1 MNSCYIYRI
10 LLIFIGEKYGRSVN
24 LNLSFRGKQSLRAVG
39 MEEKIMRNTVSMRAK
54 MIHPL
59 GKPPM
64 SIPFSSKREVR
75 NTVDRTSLHDKL
87 LSEAE
92 ACPNVSIY
100 FQHKLTKID
109 FNTMTLTFVDSSGS
123 TPKEVMV
130 RHDFIFG
137 CDGAYS
143 TVREQMER
151 RDHINYHQE
160 YAYHGYKELVIP
172 PTAEGKHALEADHFH
187 LWGKDEYVA
196 VGVPNVDGKF
206 RISLVFP
213 LQTFSKFKTQEDVLT
228 FFRKRFPDF
237 IVLLGEEKL
246 VKDFL
251 QNPANS
257 IITIKCTP
265 HHISAGAMLLGD
277 SAHAMVPFLGQA
289 TNCGFEDCL
298 VFSGILKEKEL
309 NLFEAAKEYS
319 GTRCADT
326 HVICDLCSDFYAQMG
341 SQYNKPLS
349 SRMKEQV
356 KSFLSI
362 LMPRTFMPLYEMV
375 SFTRIPYATAVQWNS
390 WQDRVVSQGLKLA
403 GVSTFVVGVLL
414 AYRYLPLTRWMKL
427 TTYSVRFQISR
438 V

>member
-1 MNSCYIYRI
+1 
-10 LLIFIGEKYGRSVN
+10 
-24 LNLSFRGKQSLRAVG
+24 

-64 SIPFSSKREVR
+64 SIPFSSKGEVR

-92 ACPNVSIY
+92 ACTNVSIY

-109 FNTMTLTFVDSSGS
+109 FNTMTLTFLNSSGP
-123 TPKEVMV
+123 TPREVMV
-130 RHDFIFG
+130 KHDFIFG

-143 TVREQMER
+143 TVRKHMKR
-151 RDHINYHQE
+151 HDHINFHQE

-172 PTAEGKHALEADHFH
+172 PTADGKHALESDHFH

-213 LQTFSKFKTQEDVLT
+213 FESFFRFKTQEDVLT

-237 IVLLGEEKL
+237 LSLLGEEKL
-246 VKDFL
+246 VADFL
-251 QNPANS
+251 HNPANS

-265 HHISAGAMLLGD
+265 HHTPAGALLLGD

-298 VFSGILKEKEL
+298 VFSEILQEKQL
-309 NLFEAAKEYS
+309 DFFEAAKEYS
-319 GTRCADT
+319 NMRCVDT
-326 HVICDLCSDFYAQMG
+326 HAICDLSNDFYAQMG
-341 SQYNKPLS
+341 SQNRPFL
-349 SRMKEQV
+349 SRMKEQL
-356 KSFLSI
+356 KSYLSI
-362 LMPRTFMPLYEMV
+362 FMPRIFMPLYAMV
-375 SFTRIPYATAVQWNS
+375 SFTRIPYATAVQWS
-390 WQDRVVSQGLKLA
+390 HWQDRVVSRGLKLA
-403 GVSTFVVGVLL
+403 GLSTFMVAVLL
-414 AYRYLPLTRWMKL
+414 AYRYLPLTGWMKL
-427 TTYSVRFQISR
+427 SLRLQIRR